1 MMAVWYDRQGP
12 APEVLQHGELPTP
25 QPGPGEVRVRL
36 YASAVNPAD
45 ANRRA
50 GRMHTMEFPRIV
62 PHSDG
67 AGIIDAVGPG
77 IDPRMVGA
85 RVWICFAQRGRPFGT
100 AAQYACVPLELTQPL
115 PEAIGFAQGACL
127 GIPGLTAYCGLFLA
141 GPISEKTVLVT
152 GAAGAVGH
160 YTVQLAKWAGARVIA
175 TVSSPEKK
183 AHAERGGADT
193 VIDYT
198 MPDAAGRILD
208 ATAGKGIEHIVDVDA
223 IGNLALCLEVAANH
237 AHWISYAAGPDTSYA
252 LPLARLIRK
261 NISLRGLYMPDIAP
275 SLRREAQQG
284 LTRWLAEVPDAVHA
298 VHKVFPL
305 RETALAHMEVE
316 ARSKLGTVVVSCGH

>member
-50 GRMHTMEFPRIV
+50 GRMHAMEFPRIV

-77 IDPRMVGA
+77 IDPHMVGA
-85 RVWICFAQRGRPFGT
+85 RVWICFGQRGRPFGT
-100 AAQYACVPLELTQPL
+100 AAQYICVPLELTQPL

-127 GIPGLTAYCGLFLA
+127 GIPGLTAYCSLFLA
-141 GPISEKTVLVT
+141 GPIAGKTVLVT

-198 MPDAAGRILD
+198 MPDAAAQILET
-208 ATAGKGIEHIVDVDA
+208 TAGKGVEHIVDVDA
-223 IGNLALCLEVAANH
+223 LGNLALCLDVAANH
-237 AHWISYAAGPDTSYA
+237 AHWISYAVGPDASQA

-298 VHKVFPL
+298 VHKIFPL
-305 RETALAHMEVE
+305 RETALAHAEVE

>member
-12 APEVLQHGELPTP
+12 APQVLQHGELPTP

-67 AGIIDAVGPG
+67 AGMIDAVGPG
-77 IDPRMVGA
+77 IDSNMVGA
-85 RVWICFAQRGRPFGT
+85 RVWICFGQRGRPFGT
-100 AAQYACVPLELTQPL
+100 AAQYICLPLELTQPL
-115 PEAIGFAQGACL
+115 PEAIAFTQGACL
-127 GIPGLTAYCGLFLA
+127 GIPGLTAYCSLFLA
-141 GPISEKTVLVT
+141 GPIAGKTVLVT

-183 AHAERGGADT
+183 AHAERGGADA

-198 MPDAAGRILD
+198 MPDAAARIFE
-208 ATAGKGIEHIVDVDA
+208 ATAGKGVEHIVDVDA

-237 AHWISYAAGPDTSYA
+237 AHWISYAVGPDSSHA

-305 RETALAHMEVE
+305 RETALAHAEVE
-316 ARSKLGTVVVSCGH
+316 ARSKLGTVVVSCE